1 MSQCDDIQRHLDKGK
16 KLTAM
21 TALRDMGVFR
31 LAARIR
37 DLRERGYPVITTIR
51 VITTQRGTE
60 AKIAEYVKG
69 AK

>member
-1 MSQCDDIQRHLDKGK
+1 MSQVSDIQRYLDKGK

-21 TALRDMGVFR
+21 TALREMGVMR
-31 LAARIR
+31 LAARVR
-37 DLRERGYPVITTIR
+37 DLRERGYPVITNIR
-51 VITTQRGTE
+51 VITTSRGTE